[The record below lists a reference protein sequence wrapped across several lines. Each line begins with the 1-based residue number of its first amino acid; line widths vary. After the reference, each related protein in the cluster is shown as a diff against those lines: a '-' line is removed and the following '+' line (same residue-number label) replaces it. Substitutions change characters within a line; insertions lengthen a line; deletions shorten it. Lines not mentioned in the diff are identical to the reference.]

1 MQRGGKMKQI
11 NSPDCPCP
19 PGTGTK
25 VLESRIDT
33 RYGWGW
39 RRRECLGCRV
49 DFATYE
55 LPATAIDLDCYE
67 PINPNGKVNRR

>member
-1 MQRGGKMKQI
+1 MKQI
-11 NSPDCPCP
+11 NSPFCPCP
-19 PGTGTK
+19 AGTGTK

-39 RRRECLGCRV
+39 RRRECLGCFT

-55 LPATAIDLDCYE
+55 LPVESLNMSDFTPID
-67 PINPNGKVNRR
+67 PNGKVNR